1 MKTLFLVDAT
11 ALAYRGH
18 FALLRN
24 PLVSTKGVNTSA
36 VKIFTDKVLEI
47 VDREKPDLMALVFDH
62 PTPTFRHKKFPE
74 YKATREKMPDEMHDA
89 LDFIDRVVSGLGIPV
104 LSAPGFEA
112 DDVIGTLARR
122 GEQQGCEV
130 KIVSGDKDFAQLV
143 TDRVKIWNPFAG
155 GHMSGS
161 GRATILGPREVE
173 EKFGVG
179 PARIRDLLALM
190 GDASDNIPGVPG
202 IGEKTARSLLERFGS
217 LDEVLARAG
226 DVEQKRVRENLL
238 AHAADARLSYELV
251 TIDTSV
257 PIDRDPLS
265 LALAKPSTAILAP
278 CFQELEFRELSRRF
292 SVDSRS
298 DPHVHRMAS
307 TAGELAALVSE
318 LEQADE
324 FAFDLETTSLR
335 PLEADIVGMSFSWKP
350 NEATYVPSK
359 EVPATGGGGPG
370 KGKNAAQFSLFAF
383 ELDFK
388 PQLQKLRHL
397 LEDPKRKKGGQNVKY
412 DMLVLGRAGVEVQG
426 VSFDTLLESYL
437 LDPSAR
443 QRNLDELA
451 LRYLNYKK
459 IPTES
464 LIGSGKRART
474 MDNTPEHEVAAY
486 ASEDADMTLRLHR
499 LFAPQVVEQGLEDLY
514 RDVELPLMH
523 VLLKLERTGV
533 KVDTSVLKG
542 LAGELDTKIA
552 ELEKQCFELAG
563 ETFNLGSPK
572 QLAQLLYDKLEV
584 HKKAGVRLKKTA
596 TGAPSTDIEILEEL
610 AEHHPLPAKILEH
623 RSYQKLKGT
632 YIDALPLLVNK
643 ATGRVH
649 TSFNQ
654 AVAATGRLSSSDPNL
669 QNIPIRTPEGK
680 RIRGAFVAGEPGW
693 LILSADYSQIE
704 LRLLA
709 HLSDDEG
716 LKAAFHAGD
725 DIHRATAARIFD
737 KKPEEIT
744 SELRGRAKVINFGI
758 VYGMGASRLARE
770 TGMTHPEAV
779 EFIENYFKKYPGVKA
794 YLDLQIEQARKK
806 GYAETVLKR
815 KRLLPEI
822 WSTNRQVQMTAERI
836 ATNTPI
842 QGSAAD
848 LIKVAMIRIDRRL
861 EQEKLPARMLLQV
874 HDELVFEVS
883 ADAAERL
890 AKLVTEE
897 MSHAVELSVPL
908 KVDVGWGASWM
919 EAH

>member
-36 VKIFTDKVLEI
+36 VKIFTDKVLDI
-47 VDREKPDLMALVFDH
+47 IDKEKPDLMALVFDH
-62 PTPTFRHKKFPE
+62 PTPTFRHAKFPE

-89 LDFIDRVVSGLGIPV
+89 LDFIDRVVSGLGVPV
-104 LSAPGFEA
+104 LSVPGFEA

-155 GHMSGS
+155 GHRTSTTSG
-161 GRATILGPREVE
+161 AVILGPKEVE
-173 EKFGVG
+173 EKFGV
-179 PARIRDLLALM
+179 PPSRIRDLLALM

-202 IGEKTARSLLERFGS
+202 VGDKTARSLIERFGS
-217 LDEVLARAG
+217 LDAVLARANE
-226 DVEQKRVRENLL
+226 VEQKRVRENLL
-238 AHAADARLSYELV
+238 AHASDARLSYELV
-251 TIDTSV
+251 TISTDV
-257 PIDRDPLS
+257 PVGVEPVA
-265 LALAKPSTAILAP
+265 LALSKPRNEVLAP
-278 CFQELEFRELSRRF
+278 AFQELEFRELSRRF
-292 SVDSRS
+292 SVDARS
-298 DPHVHRMAS
+298 DPHVHRLAS
-307 TAGELAALVSE
+307 KPEELDALIRE
-318 LEQADE
+318 LEKAEE

-350 NEATYVPSK
+350 NEATYVPAK
-359 EVPATGGGGPG
+359 EVPATGSGG
-370 KGKNAAQFSLFAF
+370 KGSAQFSLFAF
-383 ELDFK
+383 QLDFK
-388 PQLQKLRHL
+388 QNLAKLRHL
-397 LEDPKRKKGGQNVKY
+397 LEDPERKKGGQNVKY
-412 DMLVLGRAGVEVQG
+412 DMLVLGQQG
-426 VSFDTLLESYL
+426 VVVRGISFDTLLESYL

-486 ASEDADMTLRLHR
+486 ASEDADITLRLHR
-499 LFAPQVVEQGLEDLY
+499 LFAPQIREQGLAELY
-514 RDVELPLMH
+514 QEVELPLMH

-542 LAGELDTKIA
+542 LAGELDKKIA
-552 ELEKQCFELAG
+552 DLEKECFELAG
-563 ETFNLGSPK
+563 EAFNLGSPK
-572 QLAQLLYDKLEV
+572 QLAALLFEKLEI
-584 HKKAGVRLKKTA
+584 HKKAGIRLKKTA
-596 TGAPSTDIEILEEL
+596 TGAASTDTEILEEL

-632 YIDALPLLVNK
+632 YVDALPQLVNK
-643 ATGRVH
+643 STGRVH

-680 RIRGAFVAGEPGW
+680 RIRGAFIAGEPGW

-709 HLSDDEG
+709 HLSGDEG
-716 LKAAFHAGD
+716 LREAFRAGE

-737 KKPEEIT
+737 KKPEEVT

-770 TGMTHPEAV
+770 TGMPYGEAL
-779 EFIENYFKKYPGVKA
+779 EFIEAYFKKYPSVKT
-794 YLDLQIEQARKK
+794 YLDSQIDHARKK
-806 GYAETVLKR
+806 GYVETVLKR

-848 LIKVAMIRIDRRL
+848 LIKVAMIRIDARL
-861 EQEKLPARMLLQV
+861 EAEKLPARMLLQV
-874 HDELVFEVS
+874 HDELVFEVEAS
-883 ADAAERL
+883 SAERL

-897 MSHAVELSVPL
+897 MARAVVLEVPL
-908 KVDVGWGASWM
+908 KVDVGWGKSWM